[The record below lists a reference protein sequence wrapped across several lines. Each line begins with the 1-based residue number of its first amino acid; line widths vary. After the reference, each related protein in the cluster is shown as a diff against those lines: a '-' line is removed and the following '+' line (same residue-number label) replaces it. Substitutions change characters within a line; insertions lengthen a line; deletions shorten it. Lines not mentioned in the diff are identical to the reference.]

1 MTLYELIQNH
11 EFDSIVPHLTAI
23 DPENVPRN
31 LYAFKE
37 AFDDL
42 RRMSPGD
49 SGGEQIV
56 VTTHVD
62 TDNDS
67 NELERYL
74 HASHCEGAAWDACL
88 AKDVIFGSAIGEE
101 KALAQILWHMT
112 FWGFTPGHEGFRDD
126 TPSNKYERKAKNL
139 ERRQFL
145 NYAKGIAS
153 PFEIDRLCLTDEGWA
168 EYHRRETR
176 RNRAKRMRDA
186 RQERSI
192 VRLERMGKIQ
202 RLIDRI
208 MISQPGYALCPENR
222 QDGVLMLN
230 PAAEQ
235 VAPKRFH
242 YLFDSAEI
250 STPEFYSR
258 TVLMDGRAAYISKN
272 IADYYKA
279 DSKDYTKAI
288 VLIET
293 SEEQPLR
300 LSEFKPLQASLGR
313 ITSRCDHTCYLFGK
327 NPDIGHDIHIL
338 IILSR

>member
-23 DPENVPRN
+23 DPENVPHN

-62 TDNDS
+62 TDNDG

-126 TPSNKYERKAKNL
+126 TPSNICERKAKEL

-145 NYAKGIAS
+145 NYAKGIANS
-153 PFEIDRLCLTDEGWA
+153 FEIDRLCLTDEGWA
-168 EYHRRETR
+168 KYHRREAR

-192 VRLERMGKIQ
+192 ARLERMGKIQ
-202 RLIDRI
+202 RLIDCI

-250 STPEFYSR
+250 STPAFYSR
-258 TVLMDGRAAYISKN
+258 TVLKDGRAAYISQN
-272 IADYYKA
+272 IVNYYIAD
-279 DSKDYTKAI
+279 STEYTKAI

-293 SEEQPLR
+293 SDEQPLR
-300 LSEFKPLQASLGR
+300 LSEFKPLQASLDR
-313 ITSRCDHTCYLFGK
+313 ISSQCDHTCYLFGK
-327 NPDIGHDIHIL
+327 SPDLGHDIHIL
-338 IILSR
+338 VVLSR